1 MTKEQ
6 HSEALNSLKEINNLK
21 IESTKVS
28 RKKNLVKINYKHQIV
43 ELGKYSLILSGSLEQ
58 FRTKDY
64 SRDRMFLVI
73 SLLDSNNED
82 LEFKPKQMQEF
93 KNVLKDKI
101 FA

>member
-6 HSEALNSLKEINNLK
+6 HLEALNSLKEINNLK

-28 RKKNLVKINYKHQIV
+28 RKENLVKINYKHQV
-43 ELGKYSLILSGSLEQ
+43 VDLGEYSLILSGSLEQ

>member
-28 RKKNLVKINYKHQIV
+28 RKENLVKINYKHQIV